1 MNTITFPATRHRAR
15 RSLTLLVAA
24 GFAFAVGTA
33 EAGKP
38 QPQTCTTTYPVVATH
53 DGEASAVEV
62 DAAIQSSTSV
72 LGIITLD
79 PEIQVSA
86 VISDTGRLGPT
97 TSENQKEVN
106 GIQATVAIPS
116 TLLLNVQL
124 LNTLTKS
131 MGNLTVSEAN
141 ILGLDLRVADVLSVS
156 ADVLQATAKARL
168 VTENHTKTCPAGSD
182 TGDAIGST
190 SLKGSSVIANVRI
203 KVLGID
209 VAVPVEAG
217 PNSTLSVAANT
228 VVRLKH
234 PVTGVDLGIDV
245 IFNEQIKSG
254 NTIIVNALHIVGSA
268 SVSVLKLLGVTSTT
282 ALTLDVV
289 ISHAEASISGSCG
302 APVTTCG
309 PGGGGGCTPKDF
321 MTGVGWIRLD
331 SGAKG
336 NFGFNGGYKPNGLTG
351 HLNFNDHS
359 AGGAHITG
367 NAVTAYGPDPLDPI
381 MRKITY
387 TCSTG
392 TCVLR
397 AGDFGEPGGG
407 VDTLNLTAG
416 GMTYIAADGTGTI
429 GNGNVQLHRTDCP
442 ATSTGSTKPPR
453 GNK

>member
-33 EAGKP
+33 EAGK
-38 QPQTCTTTYPVVATH
+38 PQTCTTTYPVVATH

-79 PEIQVSA
+79 PEIHVSA

-106 GIQATVAIPS
+106 GIQATLALPS

-141 ILGLDLRVADVLSVS
+141 ILGLDLGVANVLSVS

-321 MTGVGWIRLD
+321 MTGVGWIRLP

-351 HLNFNDHS
+351 HLNFRDHTS
-359 AGGAHITG
+359 GGAHITG
-367 NAVTAYGPDPLDPI
+367 ASVASYTAVDANT
-381 MRKITY
+381 RKITY
-387 TCSTG
+387 NCSTG
-392 TCVLR
+392 TCVLT
-397 AGDFGEPGGG
+397 AGDLGEPGGG
-407 VDTLNLTAG
+407 VDTLNMTAG

-442 ATSTGSTKPPR
+442 ATSTGGGGSTKPPR